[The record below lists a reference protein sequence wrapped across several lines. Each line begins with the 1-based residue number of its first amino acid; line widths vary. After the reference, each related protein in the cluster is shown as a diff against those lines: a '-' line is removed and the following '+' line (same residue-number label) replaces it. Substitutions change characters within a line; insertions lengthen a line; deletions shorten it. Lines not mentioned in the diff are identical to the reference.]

1 MLELEDTLAEVLK
14 TDLSSLS
21 FSHTP
26 FSEAKHE
33 ARALKEK
40 REKGEPKTLSPAFL
54 VCCSMGWEWGG
65 WNNCLSTHRMPL
77 DDLFKAAR
85 QEADLG

>member
-40 REKGEPKTLSPAFL
+40 RERGSPKLSAQHFWSA
-54 VCCSMGWEWGG
+54 VVVHGMGVG
-65 WNNCLSTHRMPL
+65 RVQQ
-77 DDLFKAAR
+77 LFEYAQDA
-85 QEADLG
+85 LGRSL

>member
-40 REKGEPKTLSPAFL
+40 KWKGGGGSPKLSAQHFWSA
-54 VCCSMGWEWGG
+54 VVVHGMGVGRVEQ
-65 WNNCLSTHRMPL
+65 
-77 DDLFKAAR
+77 LFEYAQDA
-85 QEADLG
+85 LGRSL

>member
-26 FSEAKHE
+26 FSEAKRE

-40 REKGEPKTLSPAFL
+40 KRERGSPRLSAQHFWSA
-54 VCCSMGWEWGG
+54 VVVHGVGVGACG
-65 WNNCLSTHRMPL
+65 TTV
-77 DDLFKAAR
+77 
-85 QEADLG
+85 

>member
-40 REKGEPKTLSPAFL
+40 RER
-54 VCCSMGWEWGG
+54 GG
-65 WNNCLSTHRMPL
+65 AQNSQPSISGL
-77 DDLFKAAR
+77 
-85 QEADLG
+85 Q